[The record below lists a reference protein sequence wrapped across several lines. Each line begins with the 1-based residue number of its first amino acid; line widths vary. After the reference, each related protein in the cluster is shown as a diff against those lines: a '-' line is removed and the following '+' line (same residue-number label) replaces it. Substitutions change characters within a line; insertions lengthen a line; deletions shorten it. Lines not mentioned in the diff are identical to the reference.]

1 MAEQGWKVD
10 LPRPAQRYVIV
21 VEEAQFAEAAAQRL
35 LTRIT
40 PIKDR
45 IAVCLTGGS
54 SPEGLYRL
62 LGEEPWRSKV
72 PWDRVHWFMG
82 DDRFVPLTD
91 PRSNMGI
98 AKRLFLDGSPAPRGN
113 VHPIPTDANYPEG
126 AANLYAEELQTFYGA
141 DKLDP
146 ARPLFDLVL
155 MGLGPDGHVASLYP
169 QSRALDEKERWVVGV
184 AKAGWEPFVP
194 RVTLTFPTLASTR
207 EMLFLV
213 DGAGKR
219 DILHR
224 VFSGEDLPGACVICN
239 GDLVWML
246 DRAAAPETV
255 S

>member
-1 MAEQGWKVD
+1 MNSERQI
-10 LPRPAQRYVIV
+10 IV
-21 VEEAQFAEAAAQRL
+21 VEDSKAMAEAAAQRL
-35 LTRIT
+35 INRI
-40 PIKDR
+40 PPSGRCAI
-45 IAVCLTGGS
+45 CLTGGS

-62 LGEEPWRSKV
+62 LAEEPWRSKV

-98 AKRLFLDGSPAPRGN
+98 AQRLFLDSTAPRGN

-126 AANLYAEELQTFYGA
+126 AANIYADELQKFYGA
-141 DKLDP
+141 EKLDP

-169 QSRALDEKERWVVGV
+169 GQRSLGEKERWVLGVG
-184 AKAGWEPFVP
+184 KAGWEPFVP

-207 EMLFLV
+207 EMLFMV
-213 DGAGKR
+213 DGADKR
-219 DILHR
+219 EILRR
-224 VFSGEDLPGACVICN
+224 VFSGEDLPGARVHSN
-239 GDLVWML
+239 GELIWML
-246 DRAAAPETV
+246 DRAAAPEGV